1 MHLTQRSQ
9 QQQYM
14 YSVHYVLTLVS
25 TVQLWSFQLHLTVM
39 WLMSTQSHYNKWWW
53 ALHELHLHSPKASM
67 LLFLWSFRLHIQVVF
82 NSKFKNETHS
92 IFQLFILEKKATQ
105 TCQDFRNILY
115 FFMILQLF
123 DGVS

>member
-1 MHLTQRSQ
+1 MSSISTAQKLQC
-9 QQQYM
+9 Y
-14 YSVHYVLTLVS
+14 YFCGVLDYT
-25 TVQLWSFQLHLTVM
+25 
-39 WLMSTQSHYNKWWW
+39 Y
-53 ALHELHLHSPKASM
+53 
-67 LLFLWSFRLHIQVVF
+67 
-82 NSKFKNETHS
+82 KFKNETHG